1 MVKKSD
7 TEKYVYGG
15 YGITFGIADSWS
27 FGNSF
32 ARNVKIFDVD
42 DSSPSYSDN
51 RKNKFLTLC
60 VILVLMEGLDHQ
72 EKSLVLIS
80 LKITQN
86 FVLSF
91 RLFVC

>member
-7 TEKYVYGG
+7 KEKYVYSG
-15 YGITFGIADSWS
+15 YRITFGIADSWS

-42 DSSPSYSDN
+42 DSSSSYSDN

-80 LKITQN
+80 LKIAQN

-91 RLFVC
+91 V